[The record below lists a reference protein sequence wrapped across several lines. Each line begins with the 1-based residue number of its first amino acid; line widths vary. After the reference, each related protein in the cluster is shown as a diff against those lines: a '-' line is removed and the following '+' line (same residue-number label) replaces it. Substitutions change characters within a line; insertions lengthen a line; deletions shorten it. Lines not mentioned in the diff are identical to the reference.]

1 MKRENGDVPS
11 LPCCSPR
18 LEERGLHTAI
28 ETLLGHCDSNFMPI
42 ALFPGRFTRMR
53 EIGYATR
60 TDAQELRARTH
71 KIGSCPLLPESDRRR
86 AATQRVAMGQE
97 ETTEARTARWRR
109 NRTNWGVAEQG
120 IRKAEFVRGSEI
132 GASVKMIVHGA

>member
-18 LEERGLHTAI
+18 LQERGLHTAI

-53 EIGYATR
+53 EIDYATR
-60 TDAQELRARTH
+60 TDAQEL
-71 KIGSCPLLPESDRRR
+71 
-86 AATQRVAMGQE
+86 
-97 ETTEARTARWRR
+97 EARSVKNNLSVRR
-109 NRTNWGVAEQG
+109 NGGKSRGVPIAEP
-120 IRKAEFVRGSEI
+120 A
-132 GASVKMIVHGA
+132 